1 MTNTQAV
8 PTAELLHFVVE
19 TEGIAVWTYAAEQ
32 RLFSGDVRACEMH
45 GVGGDF
51 NGSLAAVLRRV
62 VRADRRDVVSAFRRC
77 MAQGDP
83 CQVAYRTPDEN
94 GGQRWV
100 SCRARL
106 VETSQGVVWRGIC
119 RDVTLEVEERKHL
132 TRGLAQIATM
142 FDDSPEALALV
153 GADGRCVRANHQ
165 LKVLLHGDRE
175 PLRVALLDGIGS
187 PGDIVDLARRS
198 AETGTQ
204 SIAMIA
210 ETPSGRRPVS
220 IRAYRAD
227 SASATQFLLAV
238 RDDTKCSPLE
248 TIWRQKSE
256 LMRELNARL
265 VRTAQLRDEFLGG
278 MSHELRTPLAS
289 ILGVSEAL
297 AEGVYG
303 PIDERVRRGANAIY
317 HSALSL
323 LSRISDILDLA
334 NADAGRLTL
343 EPAPTVLADLCESSL
358 SAVRQRAAERQVTFR
373 VALDA
378 RATRLDADAGLLRRA
393 VVCLLDNAIKF
404 STPRSEILLEVVT
417 EDDSETLTF
426 TVVGQGPG
434 LPIANHSEI
443 FEALVQLHERPGG
456 PHSGTGLGF
465 ALAHRLV
472 RLHGGGIGAAD
483 GPGSRFFLKVPVRQ
497 PSTAVRDPHV
507 EYLGSMVRPAAPL
520 DVCDGIVAVFDE
532 PSDIDTVVASF
543 RGVVSQVP
551 SWTVARPPQLTA
563 LAGVPALVVLSAGSS
578 LRESTDTIRS
588 VRRWPR
594 WGHVPI
600 ILVNDILTSY
610 AHTEYMTAGATAVL
624 DRPLTSVRVRRAL
637 DAAGLQLL

>member
-1 MTNTQAV
+1 
-8 PTAELLHFVVE
+8 
-19 TEGIAVWTYAAEQ
+19 
-32 RLFSGDVRACEMH
+32 
-45 GVGGDF
+45 
-51 NGSLAAVLRRV
+51 
-62 VRADRRDVVSAFRRC
+62 
-77 MAQGDP
+77 
-83 CQVAYRTPDEN
+83 
-94 GGQRWV
+94 
-100 SCRARL
+100 
-106 VETSQGVVWRGIC
+106 
-119 RDVTLEVEERKHL
+119 
-132 TRGLAQIATM
+132 
-142 FDDSPEALALV
+142 
-153 GADGRCVRANHQ
+153 
-165 LKVLLHGDRE
+165 
-175 PLRVALLDGIGS
+175 
-187 PGDIVDLARRS
+187 
-198 AETGTQ
+198 
-204 SIAMIA
+204 
-210 ETPSGRRPVS
+210 
-220 IRAYRAD
+220 
-227 SASATQFLLAV
+227 
-238 RDDTKCSPLE
+238 
-248 TIWRQKSE
+248 
-256 LMRELNARL
+256 
-265 VRTAQLRDEFLGG
+265 
-278 MSHELRTPLAS
+278 
-289 ILGVSEAL
+289 
-297 AEGVYG
+297 
-303 PIDERVRRGANAIY
+303 
-317 HSALSL
+317 
-323 LSRISDILDLA
+323 
-334 NADAGRLTL
+334 
-343 EPAPTVLADLCESSL
+343 
-358 SAVRQRAAERQVTFR
+358 
-373 VALDA
+373 
-378 RATRLDADAGLLRRA
+378 

-434 LPIANHSEI
+434 LSIANHSEI
-443 FEALVQLHERPGG
+443 FEALVQLQERPGG

-507 EYLGSMVRPAAPL
+507 EYLASMVRPAAAL

-551 SWTVARPPQLTA
+551 SWTVARPPQLPA

-594 WGHVPI
+594 WDRVPI